1 MTATLPSTENL
12 VTTAAAIKDKT
23 LRANAMQLAEE
34 MGNVVEGLGDVEK
47 IWYPTRLKLIQQST
61 ILTDLTNGDDAKIG
75 GWVIGNTYVGTEL
88 PAHVIRT
95 WNSRTLMDEDIEK
108 HNVICQSTDGK
119 NGTRHGNCRTCVFSK
134 FVEGKITAC
143 RSNAVYIM
151 VSADLRN
158 VLQYEFYRTSTE
170 AGKALNKRLVARGND
185 FWKMEVVFK
194 SKPNEKKKNVRN
206 PAVEYP
212 EHKDKPEDVVAF
224 LNAVREYYAGRR
236 KYELDRHNEYVAER
250 SARGFEAPAHEEV
263 TRISA
268 NAERAAET
276 GADADLHAPDLTL

>member
-1 MTATLPSTENL
+1 M
-12 VTTAAAIKDKT
+12 
-23 LRANAMQLAEE
+23 
-34 MGNVVEGLGDVEK
+34 
-47 IWYPTRLKLIQQST
+47 
-61 ILTDLTNGDDAKIG
+61 
-75 GWVIGNTYVGTEL
+75 VG
-88 PAHVIRT
+88 
-95 WNSRTLMDEDIEK
+95 
-108 HNVICQSTDGK
+108 
-119 NGTRHGNCRTCVFSK
+119 
-134 FVEGKITAC
+134 
-143 RSNAVYIM
+143 
-151 VSADLRN
+151 ADLRH

-185 FWKMEVVFK
+185 FWKMEVNFK

-206 PAVEYP
+206 PAVEYS

-250 SARGFEAPAHEEV
+250 SARGFEAPAQEEV

-268 NAERAAET
+268 NAERASET